1 MSLTYPAPS
10 LRLRQATAL
19 AQQIYA
25 SLHELQELADGE
37 PSMEEELSQLH
48 TSLNVLIHT
57 MNGELAAWQQ
67 LALTA
72 AQHTSDIVR
81 FGKEANPLITGFL
94 EGAISVR
101 AGEAVKPL
109 TKVELLGIDSWM
121 PVHRGSAE
129 QEGGEQHG

>member
-10 LRLRQATAL
+10 VRLRQGTAL

-25 SLHELQELADGE
+25 SIHELQELADGE

-48 TSLNVLIHT
+48 TSINALIHM

-72 AQHTSDIVR
+72 AQHTSDVVR
-81 FGKEANPLITGFL
+81 FGKVANPIITGFL

-101 AGEAVKPL
+101 AGESVKPL
-109 TKVELLGIDSWM
+109 TDRELLGIDAWM
-121 PVHRGSAE
+121 PVHREPGKDE
-129 QEGGEQHG
+129 